1 MRLNKLL
8 KKAQDLIIEGRRA
21 RTTREKDEALDGLW
35 ELIIN
40 IDFELRHRGL
50 VISPN

>member
-1 MRLNKLL
+1 MKLNKLL
-8 KKAQDLIIEGRRA
+8 KKAQNLIIEGRRA

-40 IDFELRHRGL
+40 MEYELKHRRDP
-50 VISPN
+50 SPN

>member
-8 KKAQDLIIEGRRA
+8 KKAEDLIIEGRQA
-21 RTTREKDEALDGLW
+21 KTKNEKDEALDGLW

-40 IDFELRHRGL
+40 IEFELKQRQKPSL
-50 VISPN
+50 N